1 VDVKSISVFREAVG
15 HLRVAGNIHTHG
27 LWAFGTLAEAY
38 ERLLQFKGC
47 PHYCGGSCDVT
58 ITAAAV
64 MSFLLSPAGLS
75 RTMVLG
81 LKYSPAK
88 KSASGHPAVCM
99 EWKKHI
105 EQACWKILLLQG
117 MNLWFKFRR
126 LYDMSG
132 RCCL

>member
-1 VDVKSISVFREAVG
+1 VG
-15 HLRVAGNIHTHG
+15 IR
-27 LWAFGTLAEAY
+27 TLAEAY

-81 LKYSPAK
+81 LKYSLAK
-88 KSASGHPAVCM
+88 KVGFRPPCSLYGMEKAHRASMLEDFVAARYEFMV
-99 EWKKHI
+99 
-105 EQACWKILLLQG
+105 QVQKIVRYVWSML
-117 MNLWFKFRR
+117 
-126 LYDMSG
+126 SIA
-132 RCCL
+132 